1 MGLARALSVRKR
13 RSVLGVRWYVPHI
26 RVNSR
31 SACIH
36 DVADCEKDFDLD
48 DDGHFTNVRVV
59 AERLDEAYEPTNLGN
74 KDDPFE
80 ELVYVVLS
88 TRTRE
93 SYYKAAF
100 QRVKETVGCWNDL
113 PETDTAELEKA
124 IGSAGLAAKKAE
136 TLKAAAAQIRER
148 EGEVSLDFLRDV
160 ETHEADLFL
169 RGLPGVGTKTARC
182 ILMYALDRPVFPMD
196 THCRRIG
203 NRLGWFDAPSR
214 RISLGRL
221 RKMEAAIPEDLR
233 KQLHVRQIQHGRS
246 VCLAKEPDC
255 ESCVIRE
262 FCKYYHVV
270 K

>member
-1 MGLARALSVRKR
+1 MHRE
-13 RSVLGVRWYVPHI
+13 
-26 RVNSR
+26 VNSR
-31 SACIH
+31 SSFPDH
-36 DVADCEKDFDLD
+36 VADREEDFDVD
-48 DDGHFTNVRVV
+48 ENGYFTNIRAV

-93 SYYKAAF
+93 SYYEAAF
-100 QRVKETVGCWNDL
+100 ERVKETVGRWNDL

-124 IGSAGLAAKKAE
+124 IGSAGLAAKKAKN
-136 TLKAAAAQIRER
+136 LKAAAAQVRER
-148 EGEVSLDFLRDV
+148 EGKVSLDFLRDA

-169 RGLPGVGTKTARC
+169 RGLPGVGMKTARC

-233 KQLHVRQIQHGRS
+233 KLLHVRQIQHGRS
-246 VCLAKEPDC
+246 VCLAKQPDC
-255 ESCVIRE
+255 KSCVIRE
-262 FCKYYHVV
+262 FCDYYRAT